1 MGCYCFYCWDYKKER
16 EKSMLTVIIPSRT
29 ERFLNNTIRD
39 ILKNAR
45 GEFEIF
51 PVLDGYEP
59 DELVVDPRVRY
70 IRLPQVKFTQ
80 KRHGI
85 NKGVEMSSGE
95 YVMSLDAHCMVAEG
109 FDLQLAKDHQ
119 PDWVQI
125 PRRNRL
131 DAENWCLQTQSDD
144 RPPIDYEYT
153 MWPLKFDP
161 YGLHG
166 FKWDEKTLKRWD
178 IPIDETMHFQG
189 SCWFMTKDYFKHL
202 KLMQIE
208 GYSGWGMEAEEIF
221 MKVRRDGGKT
231 ITNKNTWYAHLH
243 KGPKYGRMY
252 FMTRQSQRDCNRFAY
267 NYWVIENKPIFIQ
280 HIEAFWPL
288 PGGWPHDW
296 KKQLWG

>member
-1 MGCYCFYCWDYKKER
+1 
-16 EKSMLTVIIPSRT
+16 MLTVIIPART
-29 ERFLNNTIRD
+29 ELFLNNTIRD

-45 GEFEIF
+45 GEIEIF

-59 DELVVDPRVRY
+59 DELIEDQRVRY
-70 IRLPQVKFTQ
+70 IRLPEVKHTQ
-80 KRHGI
+80 KRQGI
-85 NKGVEMSSGE
+85 NKGVEMSSGGLHDH
-95 YVMSLDAHCMVAEG
+95 VMSLDAHCMVAEG
-109 FDLQLAKDHQ
+109 FDVQLAKDHQ

-131 DAENWCLQTQSDD
+131 DAENWGLQTQADD

-166 FKWDEKTLKRWD
+166 FKWDEKTLKRGD

-189 SCWFMTKDYFKHL
+189 SCWFMTKDWFNKME
-202 KLMQIE
+202 LMQIE
-208 GYSGWGMEAEEIF
+208 GYSGWGQEAEEIGL
-221 MKVRRDGGKT
+221 KTYRAGGKV

-252 FMTRQSQRDCNRFAY
+252 FMTRQSQRDCNAFSY
-267 NYWVIENKPIFIQ
+267 NYWVHENKDFFMK
-280 HIEAFWPL
+280 HIERFWPL
-288 PGGWPHDW
+288 PKWPHDW
-296 KKQLWG
+296 KQQLWG